1 MVGKNQIRFLKSLG
15 LKKNR
20 IKYNKIVVEGTKT
33 IKEFIDSKYMLDQ
46 LYSIDSKKINN
57 FEPEIITNNQLKAI
71 SSQKTPNG
79 TLAIFNIA
87 DKCIQDSNFY
97 VVLDNISDPG
107 NLGTIIR
114 TCEWF
119 GINQIIC
126 SKSSVDCYNPKVIQS
141 SMGSL
146 SRVDVIYADIPKFL
160 KSKKIPIYA
169 ADIEGQKLGK
179 SKISDKCIWV
189 FGSESHGISDKIKKL
204 VDISFT
210 IPKYNENVKT
220 ESLNLSTSLA
230 IILSNSRI

>member
-1 MVGKNQIRFLKSLG
+1 MVGKNQIKFIKSLG

-33 IKEFIDSKYMLDQ
+33 IKEFIDSKYKLDQ
-46 LYSIDSKKINN
+46 LYSIDSEKINN
-57 FEPEIITNNQLKAI
+57 YQAEIITNSQLKVI
-71 SSQKTPNG
+71 SSQKTPNR
-79 TLAIFNIA
+79 TLAVFNIV
-87 DKCIQDSNFY
+87 DKSIEDSSFY

-126 SKSSVDCYNPKVIQS
+126 SNNSVDCYNPKVIQS

-146 SRVDVIYADIPKFL
+146 SRVNIIYTDILKFL
-160 KSKKIPIYA
+160 QSKNLPIYA
-169 ADIEGQKLGK
+169 ADIEGQKIGK

-189 FGSESHGISDKIKKL
+189 FGSESHGISEKIKKL
-204 VDISFT
+204 VDNSFT
-210 IPKYNENVKT
+210 ISKYNKDVKT

-230 IILSNSRI
+230 IILSLCRI

>member
-1 MVGKNQIRFLKSLG
+1 MVGKNQIRFLKLLA

-33 IKEFIDSKYMLDQ
+33 IKEFMDSKYELDQ
-46 LYSIDSKKINN
+46 LYSLDSKKINN
-57 FEPEIITNNQLKAI
+57 FKPEIITKSQLKSI
-71 SSQKTPNG
+71 SSQKTPYG
-79 TLAIFNIA
+79 TLAVFNIA
-87 DKCIQDSNFY
+87 DKSIQDSSFY

-126 SKSSVDCYNPKVIQS
+126 SNSSVDCYNPKVIQS

-146 SRVDVIYADIPKFL
+146 SRVNVIYTEIFEFL
-160 KSKKIPIYA
+160 KSKNLPIYA
-169 ADIEGQKLGK
+169 ADLKGEKLKK

-189 FGSESHGISDKIKKL
+189 FGSESHGISEKIKKL
-204 VDISFT
+204 VDKSFT
-210 IPKYNENVKT
+210 IPKYNKDVKT

-230 IILSNSRI
+230 IILSFCRI

>member
-1 MVGKNQIRFLKSLG
+1 MVGKNQIKFIKSLG

-33 IKEFIDSKYMLDQ
+33 IKEFIDSKYELDQ
-46 LYSIDSKKINN
+46 LYSIDSNKINN
-57 FEPEIITNNQLKAI
+57 FQPAIITNSQLKSI

-79 TLAIFNIA
+79 TLAVFNIA
-87 DKCIQDSNFY
+87 DKSIEDSSFY

-126 SKSSVDCYNPKVIQS
+126 SNSSVDCYNPKVIQS

-146 SRVDVIYADIPKFL
+146 SRVNVIYSDILKFL
-160 KSKKIPIYA
+160 KSKKLPIYA
-169 ADIEGQKLGK
+169 ADLNGKKIGK

-189 FGSESHGISDKIKKL
+189 FGSESHGISQKIKKL

-210 IPKYNENVKT
+210 IPKYKEDVKT
-220 ESLNLSTSLA
+220 ESLNISTSLA
-230 IILSNSRI
+230 IILSYSRI

>member
-1 MVGKNQIRFLKSLG
+1 MVGKNQIRFIKSLG

-160 KSKKIPIYA
+160 KSKNIPIYA

>member
-1 MVGKNQIRFLKSLG
+1 MVGKNQIRFLKSLA

-33 IKEFIDSKYMLDQ
+33 IKEFIDSKYKLDQ
-46 LYSIDSKKINN
+46 LYSLDSKKINN
-57 FEPEIITNNQLKAI
+57 FKPEIITKSQLKSI
-71 SSQKTPNG
+71 SSQKTPYG
-79 TLAIFNIA
+79 TLAVFNIA
-87 DKCIQDSNFY
+87 DKSIKDSSFY

-160 KSKKIPIYA
+160 KSKNIPIYA

-230 IILSNSRI
+230 IILSYSRI

>member
-1 MVGKNQIRFLKSLG
+1 MVGKNQIRFLKSLA

-33 IKEFIDSKYMLDQ
+33 IKEFIDSKYKLDQ
-46 LYSIDSKKINN
+46 LYSLDSKKINN
-57 FEPEIITNNQLKAI
+57 FQPEIITKSQLKSI

-79 TLAIFNIA
+79 TLAVFNIA
-87 DKCIQDSNFY
+87 DKSIQDSSFY

-126 SKSSVDCYNPKVIQS
+126 SNNSVDCYNPKVIQS

-146 SRVDVIYADIPKFL
+146 SRVNIIYTDILKFL
-160 KSKKIPIYA
+160 QSKNLPIYA
-169 ADIEGQKLGK
+169 ADIEGQKIGK
-179 SKISDKCIWV
+179 SKISDKCIWL
-189 FGSESHGISDKIKKL
+189 FGSESHGISQKIKKL

-210 IPKYNENVKT
+210 IPKYNQDVKT
-220 ESLNLSTSLA
+220 ESLNLATSLA
-230 IILSNSRI
+230 IILSYSRI

>member
-33 IKEFIDSKYMLDQ
+33 IKEFIDSKYKLDQ
-46 LYSIDSKKINN
+46 LYSLDSKKINN
-57 FEPEIITNNQLKAI
+57 FQPEIITKSQLKSI

-79 TLAIFNIA
+79 TLAVFNIA
-87 DKCIQDSNFY
+87 DKSIQDSSFY

-126 SKSSVDCYNPKVIQS
+126 SNNSVDCYNPKVIQS

-146 SRVDVIYADIPKFL
+146 SRVNIIYTDILKFL
-160 KSKKIPIYA
+160 QSKNLPIYA
-169 ADIEGQKLGK
+169 ADIEGQKIGK
-179 SKISDKCIWV
+179 SKISDKCIWL
-189 FGSESHGISDKIKKL
+189 FGSESHGISQKIKKL

-210 IPKYNENVKT
+210 IPKYNQDVKT
-220 ESLNLSTSLA
+220 ESLNLATSLA
-230 IILSNSRI
+230 IILSYSRI

>member
-20 IKYNKIVVEGTKT
+20 VKYKKIIVEGTKT
-33 IKEFIDSKYMLDQ
+33 IKEFIDSKYKLDQ
-46 LYSIDSKKINN
+46 LYSLDSKKINN
-57 FEPEIITNNQLKAI
+57 FKPEIITKSQLKSI

-79 TLAIFNIA
+79 TLAVFNIA
-87 DKCIQDSNFY
+87 DKSIQDTSFY

-126 SKSSVDCYNPKVIQS
+126 SNSSVDCYNPKVIQS

-146 SRVDVIYADIPKFL
+146 SRVNVIYTEIFEFL
-160 KSKKIPIYA
+160 KSKNLPIYA
-169 ADIEGQKLGK
+169 ADLKGE
-179 SKISDKCIWV
+179 
-189 FGSESHGISDKIKKL
+189 KL
-204 VDISFT
+204 VQHR
-210 IPKYNENVKT
+210 E
-220 ESLNLSTSLA
+220 LNP
-230 IILSNSRI
+230 ILFLTPNIYDYTWS

>member
-1 MVGKNQIRFLKSLG
+1 MVGKNQIRFLKSLA

-33 IKEFIDSKYMLDQ
+33 IKEFIDSKYKLDQ
-46 LYSIDSKKINN
+46 LYSLDSKKINN
-57 FEPEIITNNQLKAI
+57 FKPEIITKSQLKSI

-79 TLAIFNIA
+79 TLAVFNIA
-87 DKCIQDSNFY
+87 DKSIQDSSFY

-126 SKSSVDCYNPKVIQS
+126 SNNSVDCYNPKVIQS

-146 SRVDVIYADIPKFL
+146 SRVNIIYTDILKFL
-160 KSKKIPIYA
+160 QSKNLPIYA
-169 ADIEGQKLGK
+169 ADIEGQKIGK
-179 SKISDKCIWV
+179 SKISDKCIWL
-189 FGSESHGISDKIKKL
+189 FGSESHGISQKIKKL

-210 IPKYNENVKT
+210 IPKYNQDVKT
-220 ESLNLSTSLA
+220 ESLNLATSLA
-230 IILSNSRI
+230 IILSYSRI

>member
-33 IKEFIDSKYMLDQ
+33 IKEFIDSKYKLDQ
-46 LYSIDSKKINN
+46 LYSLDSKKINN
-57 FEPEIITNNQLKAI
+57 FQPEIITKSQLKSI
-71 SSQKTPNG
+71 SSQKTPYG
-79 TLAIFNIA
+79 TLAVFNIA
-87 DKCIQDSNFY
+87 DKSIKDSSFY

-160 KSKKIPIYA
+160 KSKNIPIYA
-169 ADIEGQKLGK
+169 AEIEGQKLGK

-230 IILSNSRI
+230 IILSYSRI

>member
-1 MVGKNQIRFLKSLG
+1 MVGKNQIRFLKSLA

-33 IKEFIDSKYMLDQ
+33 IKEFIDSKYKLDQ
-46 LYSIDSKKINN
+46 LYSLDSKKINN
-57 FEPEIITNNQLKAI
+57 FKPEIITKSQLKSI
-71 SSQKTPNG
+71 SRQKTPYG
-79 TLAIFNIA
+79 TLAVFNIA
-87 DKCIQDSNFY
+87 DKSIQDSSFY

-126 SKSSVDCYNPKVIQS
+126 SNSSVDCYNPKVIQS

-146 SRVDVIYADIPKFL
+146 SRVNVIYTEIFEFL
-160 KSKKIPIYA
+160 KSKNLPIYA
-169 ADIEGQKLGK
+169 ADLKGEQLEK
-179 SKISDKCIWV
+179 SKISEKCIWV
-189 FGSESHGISDKIKKL
+189 FGSESHGISYKIKKL
-204 VDISFT
+204 VDNSFT
-210 IPKYNENVKT
+210 IPKYNKDVKT

-230 IILSNSRI
+230 IILSFCRI

>member
-46 LYSIDSKKINN
+46 LYSLDSKKINN
-57 FEPEIITNNQLKAI
+57 FQPEIITKSQLKSI
-71 SSQKTPNG
+71 SSQKTPYG
-79 TLAIFNIA
+79 TLAVFNIA
-87 DKCIQDSNFY
+87 DKSIQDSSFY

-126 SKSSVDCYNPKVIQS
+126 SNNSVDCYNPKVIQS

-146 SRVDVIYADIPKFL
+146 SRVNIIYTDILKFL
-160 KSKKIPIYA
+160 QSKNLPIYA
-169 ADIEGQKLGK
+169 ADIEGQKIGK
-179 SKISDKCIWV
+179 SKISDKCIWL
-189 FGSESHGISDKIKKL
+189 FGSESHGISQKIKKL

-210 IPKYNENVKT
+210 IPKYNQDVKT
-220 ESLNLSTSLA
+220 ESLNLATSLA
-230 IILSNSRI
+230 IILSYSRI